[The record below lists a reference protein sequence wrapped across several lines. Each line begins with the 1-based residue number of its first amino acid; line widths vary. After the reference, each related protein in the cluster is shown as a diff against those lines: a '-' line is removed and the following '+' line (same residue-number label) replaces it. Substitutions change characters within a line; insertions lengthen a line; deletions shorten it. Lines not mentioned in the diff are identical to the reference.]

1 MNIWLAISLVLA
13 VVTVYLFVI
22 EIFSVAFK
30 LTGLVTS
37 KIRLQVACLFTGTG
51 YTTTESEL
59 IAKDEKRRKIAIA
72 CMYTGHIFSV
82 AFMGT
87 IINVLISL
95 TLLKS
100 RVDVPLHFTEWY
112 FIVLYITS
120 ALFLL
125 VLFIKIP
132 PVNRRFQR
140 FLESIAL
147 KTSSK
152 NKKTNIITVLDL
164 QGKRAIVE
172 LILNIIPEYANE
184 VSLSEMS
191 LTRNYSINVLSI
203 KRDNRFIEVT
213 KDTMF
218 RKGDV
223 LVIYGLINDIKE
235 AFINSITKDNKKSE
249 LDRTNEISLLNN
261 YGPNAIVEVYVDE
274 TPKELE
280 NVEIEDA
287 KLKDRYGIT
296 VVMIKRKNE
305 YVAVTKDT
313 IVKDGDTVTLHG
325 PYQNIKM
332 LFKNDELVE
341 NSQEKPVKLK

>member
-1 MNIWLAISLVLA
+1 MNIWLAISLVLV
-13 VVTVYLFVI
+13 VVTIYLFVI

-37 KIRLQVACLFTGTG
+37 KIKLQVASLFTSVG
-51 YTTTESEL
+51 YTTSESEL
-59 IAKDEKRRKIAIA
+59 IAKDDKRRKIATA

-82 AFMGT
+82 AFMGA

-95 TLLKS
+95 TFFNKDLA
-100 RVDVPLHFTEWY
+100 VEPHFGAWY
-112 FIVLYITS
+112 FIVLYITL
-120 ALFLL
+120 ALFILML
-125 VLFIKIP
+125 VLKIP
-132 PVNRRFQR
+132 PINRRFQR

-184 VSLSEMS
+184 VPLSKMD
-191 LTRNYSINVLSI
+191 LTKNYSINVLSI

-218 RKGDV
+218 RKGDI

-235 AFINSITKDNKKSE
+235 AFVNSISKVAKKE
-249 LDRTNEISLLNN
+249 NLDKSNEISLLNN
-261 YGPNAIVEVYVDE
+261 YGPNALVEVYVEDL
-274 TPKELE
+274 PKELE
-280 NVEIEDA
+280 SVKIENS
-287 KLKDRYGIT
+287 KLKDKYDIT
-296 VVMIKRKNE
+296 VVIIKRKNE
-305 YVAVTKDT
+305 YIMVNRDT
-313 IVKDGDTVTLHG
+313 IIQKGDTLTLHG
-325 PYQNIKM
+325 PYQNIKF
-332 LFKNDELVE
+332 LFRNEE
-341 NSQEKPVKLK
+341 NEPNQENKKAE